1 LTEAPR
7 FEWDAAKAAGNRQ
20 KHGVSFEEPTTV
32 FGDTLGRITD
42 DLRHSAAEE
51 RFVLLGQSDRPRLLV
66 AMFTER
72 DEVIRLI
79 SARTAT
85 AASEG
90 TMKKSRA
97 RKAGGAGAPPD
108 EVLPEYDFSTSRPN
122 KYASRYRRP
131 GLGRNP
137 RR

>member
-1 LTEAPR
+1 MPQKR
-7 FEWDAAKAAGNRQ
+7 PGNRQ

-85 AASEG
+85 RRERRDYEEI
-90 TMKKSRA
+90 KSQKGRGS
-97 RKAGGAGAPPD
+97 RG
-108 EVLPEYDFSTSRPN
+108 ST
-122 KYASRYRRP
+122 
-131 GLGRNP
+131 
-137 RR
+137 